1 MLRAAQCGLDIAP
14 SARRMSDVSY
24 GRRLSRPLI
33 DTERRRASDDVERP
47 TRGRGSGPYPFAGH

>member
-14 SARRMSDVSY
+14 SARRMSEVSY

-47 TRGRGSGPYPFAGH
+47 THGRGSRAYRFVGH

>member
-1 MLRAAQCGLDIAP
+1 MPRAAQCGLDIAS

-47 TRGRGSGPYPFAGH
+47 TRGRGSRAYRFVGH